1 MVSLEV
7 NSKKTVMS
15 FFSKIKQTIS
25 LMQDIDLDALGK
37 LSQKVD
43 LSEIMKTV
51 GELDDRQL
59 AGLMRMLKHKGGKKG
74 QHKLPPIDGDFY
86 DMALKLTPQQRELQI
101 KVRNF
106 MEDEIKPIA
115 NEYWNKAE
123 FPFQIIPKMAEL
135 NICGLT
141 YEGYGTPYE
150 TYVMEGIIAMELA
163 RVDVSISTFFG
174 VHSGLAMGSI
184 YICGS
189 EEQKQEWLPKMA
201 KMELI
206 GAFGLT
212 EPDVGSAVAGGLGT
226 TCRQEGD
233 EWVLNGQKKWIG
245 NATFADVTI
254 IWARDEASD
263 QVKGFLVRKG
273 NPGFKAEKIEN
284 KMALRTVQNAL
295 ITMTDCRI
303 PESDRLQKCDSF
315 KDTAKVLRMT
325 RAGVAWQAVGCARG
339 AYEAALKYTKKR
351 EQFGKPIASYQLVQN
366 HLVEMVSN
374 LTAMQT
380 LCYRLSEL
388 QDEGLLTD
396 EHASL
401 AKVFCS
407 MRTRDIVS
415 QAREVMG
422 GNGILLEYDVAR
434 FVADAEAIYSYEG
447 TKEINSLIVGRAIT
461 GYSAFV

>member
-1 MVSLEV
+1 
-7 NSKKTVMS
+7 
-15 FFSKIKQTIS
+15 
-25 LMQDIDLDALGK
+25 
-37 LSQKVD
+37 
-43 LSEIMKTV
+43 
-51 GELDDRQL
+51 
-59 AGLMRMLKHKGGKKG
+59 
-74 QHKLPPIDGDFY
+74 
-86 DMALKLTPQQRELQI
+86 
-101 KVRNF
+101 
-106 MEDEIKPIA
+106 
-115 NEYWNKAE
+115 
-123 FPFQIIPKMAEL
+123 L

-273 NPGFKAEKIEN
+273 NLGFKAEKIEN

-303 PESDRLQKCDSF
+303 PESDRLQNCDSF

-339 AYEAALKYTKKR
+339 AYEAAVKYTKKR
-351 EQFGKPIASYQLVQN
+351 EQFGKPIASFQLVQN

-380 LCYRLSEL
+380 LCFRLSEL

-407 MRTRDIVS
+407 MRTRDVVS